1 MIEPETMVCPVCRNT
16 RAKCE
21 AVDEN
26 LERIKKIWDEAKVR
40 EIAEALVRR
49 SGPHKGTILTYW
61 PTDAAEIEAALWNLI
76 GGKP

>member
-40 EIAEALVRR
+40 EIAEAVAKPLGSDPKAV
-49 SGPHKGTILTYW
+49 
-61 PTDAAEIEAALWNLI
+61 EAALWNLI